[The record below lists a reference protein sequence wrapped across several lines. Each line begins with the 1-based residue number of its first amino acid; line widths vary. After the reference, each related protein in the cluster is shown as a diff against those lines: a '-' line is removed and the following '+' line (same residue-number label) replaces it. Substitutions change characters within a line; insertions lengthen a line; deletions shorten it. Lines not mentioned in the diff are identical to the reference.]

1 MRTFIAIELEEETKA
16 QLAEVQAE
24 AEKLCR
30 RGNYTPQ
37 ENFHLTL
44 HFLGEVQEED
54 LDYLHEAIYETAR
67 RNRPFTMTI
76 DKIGFF
82 PRGNKGILW
91 AGIERSN
98 HLQRLFSTLE
108 KSLEQQGFAR
118 ERKGLSPHITLGRE
132 VEPQR
137 NFTDVQRGVRV
148 ESMRVSVRSI
158 SLMESVRRGARLMYV
173 PYKTLYNRFV
183 RWSRMGV
190 FNKIFAELAKTTST
204 DGRLMID
211 ATHLKA
217 HRTAASLLKKGL
229 FPAAS
234 GVQKEV

>member
-30 RGNYTPQ
+30 RGNYTPK

-67 RNRPFTMTI
+67 RNRHFTMTI

-132 VEPQR
+132 VESQR

-148 ESMRVSVRSI
+148 EPMRVSVRSI

-173 PYKTLYNRFV
+173 P
-183 RWSRMGV
+183 V
-190 FNKIFAELAKTTST
+190 FRQNLIGK
-204 DGRLMID
+204 
-211 ATHLKA
+211 
-217 HRTAASLLKKGL
+217 
-229 FPAAS
+229 
-234 GVQKEV
+234 

>member
-30 RGNYTPQ
+30 RGNYTPK

-148 ESMRVSVRSI
+148 EPMRVSVRSI

-173 PYKTLYNRFV
+173 PVFSPFSVDRWKINPSQPIQHKHNTKNTSLFV
-183 RWSRMGV
+183 GLV
-190 FNKIFAELAKTTST
+190 FFICAKC
-204 DGRLMID
+204 GRERGILRI
-211 ATHLKA
+211 
-217 HRTAASLLKKGL
+217 
-229 FPAAS
+229 
-234 GVQKEV
+234 EVI

>member
-30 RGNYTPQ
+30 RGNYTPK

-137 NFTDVQRGVRV
+137 NFTDVQRGSGGADACFCEKHFADGKCQKGCKVDVCACFQTEFNRKMRRKNLILQDV
-148 ESMRVSVRSI
+148 IKKIPVFSWDWYFLFVQSVGGRGES
-158 SLMESVRRGARLMYV
+158 
-173 PYKTLYNRFV
+173 FV
-183 RWSRMGV
+183 
-190 FNKIFAELAKTTST
+190 
-204 DGRLMID
+204 
-211 ATHLKA
+211 
-217 HRTAASLLKKGL
+217 
-229 FPAAS
+229 
-234 GVQKEV
+234 

>member
-30 RGNYTPQ
+30 RGNYTPK

-44 HFLGEVQEED
+44 HY

-67 RNRPFTMTI
+67 RNRHFTMTI

-148 ESMRVSVRSI
+148 EPMRVSVRSI
-158 SLMESVRRGARLMYV
+158 SLMESVRRGVRLMYV
-173 PYKTLYNRFV
+173 P
-183 RWSRMGV
+183 V
-190 FNKIFAELAKTTST
+190 FRQNLIGK
-204 DGRLMID
+204 
-211 ATHLKA
+211 
-217 HRTAASLLKKGL
+217 
-229 FPAAS
+229 
-234 GVQKEV
+234 

>member
-30 RGNYTPQ
+30 RGNYTPK

-98 HLQRLFSTLE
+98 HVQHAGKISGAAGLCEGE
-108 KSLEQQGFAR
+108 KGTQPAYH
-118 ERKGLSPHITLGRE
+118 PW
-132 VEPQR
+132 
-137 NFTDVQRGVRV
+137 QRG
-148 ESMRVSVRSI
+148 
-158 SLMESVRRGARLMYV
+158 
-173 PYKTLYNRFV
+173 
-183 RWSRMGV
+183 GV
-190 FNKIFAELAKTTST
+190 TAE
-204 DGRLMID
+204 
-211 ATHLKA
+211 
-217 HRTAASLLKKGL
+217 
-229 FPAAS
+229 FY
-234 GVQKEV
+234 